1 MNFFV
6 RWIKKLFGKNK
17 VKYLTAC
24 SVSEDRTNK
33 ILKCDEDQNNDFKEK
48 LICQADPDINYG
60 NGYKIKK
67 VFLKDMV

>member
-1 MNFFV
+1 MNIFI
-6 RWIKKLFGKNK
+6 RWIKRLFGKNK
-17 VKYLTAC
+17 VKYLTAH
-24 SVSEDRTNK
+24 SVSEVETNK
-33 ILKCDEDQNNDFKEK
+33 MLKSNDEKNNEFKEK